1 MANGA
6 FRTSDATY
14 AKSYTTF
21 NYSTGSA
28 VASNSV
34 NYSTISNTGYRYM
47 TFAWKVSPTLSGSN
61 TRINISIPGN
71 LSLVNSLLYADAGGV
86 NQILIYY
93 RIEDTAALTTFTP
106 NNASTYWISVNDNAT
121 VSNNNGPVSGSNY
134 YLVPGNNKPYF
145 SSPSSSTSLISAGLP
160 LALSTNTT
168 GLSSGNIF
176 VYVRIGLPMNVSTV
190 NLTSVQAYLS

>member
-47 TFAWKVSPTLSGSN
+47 TFAWKVSPSLSGSN
-61 TRINISIPGN
+61 TKINISIGGN
-71 LSLVNSLLYADAGGV
+71 MFLVNSLL
-86 NQILIYY
+86 
-93 RIEDTAALTTFTP
+93 R
-106 NNASTYWISVNDNAT
+106 
-121 VSNNNGPVSGSNY
+121 
-134 YLVPGNNKPYF
+134 
-145 SSPSSSTSLISAGLP
+145 
-160 LALSTNTT
+160 
-168 GLSSGNIF
+168 
-176 VYVRIGLPMNVSTV
+176 
-190 NLTSVQAYLS
+190 